1 MTKFEQIS
9 SFKKNSSFRGASD
22 ACEPGIQNHAQIPH
36 LDSGPAPS
44 ACPGMTEVSRRA
56 VLLGS
61 GAVVVSV
68 GAAVSLD
75 TVLSINA
82 AHAQGAKPP
91 LTPDQLS
98 SYIAVN
104 ADGSV
109 SAYFGKMD
117 MGHGLHVAIGQI
129 VAEELDVA
137 FGRVTVIMGDT
148 ATSVNQGG
156 ASGSTG
162 IQLGGK
168 QMRVAAAEARRVLVE
183 MAAGLLST
191 PAGKLLVKDGMVSVR
206 DDASKRV
213 SYAQMIGGKYFNVQL
228 DWNKKY
234 GNPLYAPGK
243 AQPKKPSEHTIVGQ
257 PIKRTDVAPKVFA
270 QEDFVTDV
278 KVPGMVHA
286 RMIRPP
292 VAGAV
297 PVRVDDSALR
307 NIPGARAVWDKGF
320 LGVVADKEWDAIRA
334 TEKLKVEWSQ
344 VTPPFPDQATLYDHI
359 RQAPPRMRKVEKE
372 NGNIDEAFKSA
383 AKVIEAEYEWPFQS
397 HASMGPACALVE
409 IKDGQ
414 GTTQVT
420 CWSATQKSHFVQQG
434 LALTLG
440 MPADKVRVIHTM
452 GPGSYGRN
460 DADDCAMDAAV
471 LAKAVG
477 RPVRLQ
483 YMRDQGTGWDPKGP
497 ASTHKAR
504 AALDAAGKVT
514 AYEFSSKGF
523 SRVDVNTN
531 GGHPWDTLA
540 GQTLG
545 VALKSGDGFGVPAES
560 YAFDN
565 KRLSWETI
573 APLLDRASPLRSAHL
588 RDPVGPQIHF
598 ASESFIDEVAAAV
611 GADAIEFRLRHIKE
625 PRDVAVIKAAAE
637 KAKWETRPS
646 PRRDQTG
653 DKVSGRGIAYA
664 QRNGTRVAVIAEVDV
679 DRSTGKIWARKFTVA
694 HDCGQIINPDGLTK
708 CIEGNIVQGVSRT
721 LWEEVK
727 FDNKAVTSVDWLTYP
742 ILDITETPAEVNV
755 VLINH
760 PEIEP
765 SGAGEP
771 SIRPVAAAIA
781 NAIFDATGV
790 RIRRV
795 PFSPEHVKAALS

>member
-1 MTKFEQIS
+1 MTKFEKTS
-9 SFKKNSSFRGASD
+9 SF
-22 ACEPGIQNHAQIPH
+22 
-36 LDSGPAPS
+36 
-44 ACPGMTEVSRRA
+44 TRRS
-56 VLLGS
+56 VLLGG
-61 GAVVVSV
+61 GALVVSV

-75 TVLSINA
+75 TLVSIQQA
-82 AHAQGAKPP
+82 FAQGAKPP

-109 SAYFGKMD
+109 AAYFGKMD

-129 VAEELDVA
+129 VAEELDVPFKA
-137 FGRVTVIMGDT
+137 VKVIMGDT

-162 IQLGGK
+162 IQEGGK
-168 QMRVAAAEARRVLVE
+168 QMRMAAAEARRVLVE
-183 MAAGLLST
+183 MAAGLLSV
-191 PAGKLLVKDGMVSVR
+191 PADKLTVNDGVVSAT
-206 DDASKRV
+206 DDKSKRI

-243 AQPKKPSEHTIVGQ
+243 ALPKKPSEHKIVGQ
-257 PIKRTDVAPKVFA
+257 PIKREDVAPKVFA

-278 KVPGMVHA
+278 KVPDMVHG
-286 RMIRPP
+286 RMIRPAI
-292 VAGAV
+292 AGAV
-297 PVRVDDSALR
+297 PVKVDDSAIK
-307 NIPGARAVWDKGF
+307 NIPGAKVVWDKGF
-320 LGVVADKEWDAIRA
+320 LGVVADREWDAIQA
-334 TEKLKVEWSQ
+334 AEKLKVEWSQ
-344 VTPPFPDQATLYDHI
+344 VQPPFPDQAKLYDHI
-359 RQAPPRMRKVEKE
+359 RKAPVRTGKVEKQ
-372 NGNIDEAFKSA
+372 NGNVEEAFKTA
-383 AKVIEAEYEWPFQS
+383 AKVIEADYEWPFQS

-414 GTTQVT
+414 VT
-420 CWSATQKSHFVQQG
+420 CWSGTQKSHFVQQG

-440 MPADKVRVIHTM
+440 MPEDKVRVIHRTS
-452 GPGSYGRN
+452 PGSYGRN
-460 DADDCAMDAAV
+460 DADDAAMDAAV
-471 LAKAVG
+471 LAKTVG
-477 RPVRLQ
+477 KPVRLQ

-504 AALDAAGKVT
+504 AALDASGKVI
-514 AYEFSSKGF
+514 AYEFNSKGF

-531 GGHPWDTLA
+531 GGHPHDTLA
-540 GQTLG
+540 GQTMG

-565 KRLSWETI
+565 KKLSWETI
-573 APLLDRASPLRSAHL
+573 APLLDRSSPLRSAHL

-611 GADAIEFRLRHIKE
+611 NADPIEFRLRHIKE

-637 KAKWETRPS
+637 KAKWDTRPS
-646 PRRDQTG
+646 PRKDQTG
-653 DKVSGRGIAYA
+653 NKVSGRGIAYA

-694 HDCGQIINPDGLTK
+694 HDCGQIINPDGLVK

-721 LWEEVK
+721 LWEEVT
-727 FDNKAVTSVDWLTYP
+727 FDNKAVTSIDWISYP
-742 ILDITETPAEVNV
+742 ILDITETPGQVDV

-760 PEIEP
+760 PELP
-765 SGAGEP
+765 PTGAGEP

-781 NAIFDATGV
+781 NAIYDATGV

-795 PFSPEHVKAALS
+795 PFSPDRVKAALS